1 VTLREAVVVDAVR
14 TPIGRFGGALA
25 PLGASDLG
33 ARTIK
38 ALLDRTG
45 LPGSEVGHVIMG
57 CTLQF
62 GENAY
67 LARLSAIK
75 AGIPVE
81 TPALTV
87 NRLCGSGLE
96 SINEAARLVQLG
108 LADACIAGGAES
120 MSNGPYYTSQARW
133 GARLGDASLTDGV
146 VAVLTDPMLKLH
158 MGLTAENLA
167 EKYGIS
173 RQEQDAFAAESHRK
187 AVKAMA
193 EGRYDS
199 QVIPVE
205 MPSKKQPVVVERD
218 EGPRDDASLEGLAK
232 LKPAFKADGTVTAGN
247 ASSLNDAASVVL
259 VMERTKAESLGLKP
273 LCEIVSQSV
282 AAVEPKFMGIGPV
295 HAIPMALERAGLQL
309 GDMDVIELNEA
320 FAAQS
325 LAVDRELRFDPA
337 KLNPNGGAIALGHPI
352 GATGAIVFTKAVHE
366 LGRIRGEFALVSLC
380 IGGGQ
385 GIATVI
391 RKI

>member
-1 VTLREAVVVDAVR
+1 MTLREAVVVDAVR

-25 PLGASDLG
+25 PLGASGLG
-33 ARTIK
+33 ALAIK

-45 LPGSEVGHVIMG
+45 LPGFEVDHVIMG

-67 LARLSAIK
+67 LARLAAVK
-75 AGIPVE
+75 AGLPVE
-81 TPALTV
+81 TPAVTV

-96 SINEAARLVQLG
+96 AVNEAARLIQLG

-120 MSNGPYYTSQARW
+120 MTNGPYYSTQARW

-146 VAVLTDPMLKLH
+146 VAVLTDPMLKAH

-173 RQEQDAFAAESHRK
+173 RQEQDAFAVESHRK
-187 AVKAMA
+187 AIEAMTK
-193 EGRYDS
+193 GRFAS

-205 MPSKKQPVVVERD
+205 IPSKKQAVVVEQD
-218 EGPRDDASLEGLAK
+218 EGPRADTSLDGLAR
-232 LKPAFKADGTVTAGN
+232 LKPAFKPDGTVTAGN
-247 ASSLNDAASVVL
+247 ASSLNDAASAVL
-259 VMERTKAESLGLKP
+259 VMDKGKAEALGLKS
-273 LCEIVSQSV
+273 LCTIVSQAV

-325 LAVDRELRFDPA
+325 LAVDRELHFDPE

-366 LGRIRGEFALVSLC
+366 LGRIQGEFALVSLC

-391 RKI
+391 RKS

>member
-1 VTLREAVVVDAVR
+1 L
-14 TPIGRFGGALA
+14 GALA
-25 PLGASDLG
+25 
-33 ARTIK
+33 IK

-45 LPGSEVGHVIMG
+45 LPGFEVDHVIMG

-67 LARLSAIK
+67 LARLAAVK
-75 AGIPVE
+75 AGLPVE
-81 TPALTV
+81 TPAVTV

-96 SINEAARLVQLG
+96 AVNEAARLIQLG

-120 MSNGPYYTSQARW
+120 MTNGPYYSTQARW

-146 VAVLTDPMLKLH
+146 VAVLTDPMLKAH

-173 RQEQDAFAAESHRK
+173 RQEQDAFAVESHRK
-187 AVKAMA
+187 AIEAMTK
-193 EGRYDS
+193 GRFAS

-205 MPSKKQPVVVERD
+205 IPSKKQAVVVEQD
-218 EGPRDDASLEGLAK
+218 EGPRADTSLDGLAR
-232 LKPAFKADGTVTAGN
+232 LKPAFKPDGTVTAGN
-247 ASSLNDAASVVL
+247 ASSLNDAASAVL
-259 VMERTKAESLGLKP
+259 VMDKGKAEALGLKS
-273 LCEIVSQSV
+273 LCTIVSQAV

-325 LAVDRELRFDPA
+325 LAVDRELHFDPET
-337 KLNPNGGAIALGHPI
+337 LNPNGGAIALGHPI

-366 LGRIRGEFALVSLC
+366 LGRIQGEFALVSLC

-391 RKI
+391 RKS

>member
-1 VTLREAVVVDAVR
+1 MTLREAVVVDAVR
-14 TPIGRFGGALA
+14 TPIGRFGGSLA

-33 ARTIK
+33 ALAVK
-38 ALLDRTG
+38 ALLERTG
-45 LPGSEVGHVIMG
+45 LPGCEVGHVIMG

-67 LARLSAIK
+67 LARLSAVK
-75 AGIPVE
+75 AGIPVG

-96 SINEAARLVQLG
+96 AVNEAARLIQLG
-108 LADACIAGGAES
+108 LADACIAGGSES
-120 MSNGPYYTSQARW
+120 MSNAPYYTTQARW

-146 VAVLTDPMLKLH
+146 VAVLTDPMLKAH

-167 EKYGIS
+167 EKYGIR
-173 RQEQDAFAAESHRK
+173 RQEQDAFAVESHRK
-187 AVKAMA
+187 AVGAMA
-193 EGRYDS
+193 EGRFSS

-205 MPSKKQPVVVERD
+205 VPSKKQAVVVDQD
-218 EGPRDDASLEGLAK
+218 EGPRADTSLEGLAK

-247 ASSLNDAASVVL
+247 ASSLNDAASAVL
-259 VMERTKAESLGLKP
+259 VMDRGKAEALGLKP
-273 LCEIVSQSV
+273 RCTIVSQAV
-282 AAVEPKFMGIGPV
+282 AAVEPKYMGIGPV

-325 LAVDRELRFDPA
+325 LAVDRELHFDPQ
-337 KLNPNGGAIALGHPI
+337 KLNPNGGAIALGHPV

-366 LGRIRGEFALVSLC
+366 LERTRGEFALVSLC

-391 RKI
+391 RKS